1 MGAIRRHAVTLAGM
15 VLLFTGCGGLHYYD
29 LQTETPAG
37 PGGIKI
43 DKALLVERITINETY
58 RDYRI
63 VCRESPFLLK
73 YANFAS
79 WSKSPDELIEDAVVR
94 FWRKRSVFKKV
105 TAYEDAGEP
114 DWTLKTGVEAVEKIL
129 VAGKWHARLALDW
142 EIVDA
147 RNGNVLLSRSFDRQE
162 SLEGKKNRLVPGK
175 ISLILNQ
182 ELMKLEAELL
192 ARR

>member
-1 MGAIRRHAVTLAGM
+1 MRAVRRHAVTLAGM
-15 VLLFTGCGGLHYYD
+15 VLLFGGCSGLHYYD
-29 LQTETPAG
+29 LQTEIPAG
-37 PGGIKI
+37 PGEIKI
-43 DKALLVERITINETY
+43 DKVLLVERITINETY

-63 VCRESPFLLK
+63 VCRESPFQLK
-73 YANFAS
+73 YAIFAS

-94 FWRKRSVFKKV
+94 FWKKRSVFRKV

-114 DWTLKTGVEAVEKIL
+114 SWTLKTRVEAVEKIL

-142 EIVDA
+142 EIGDA
-147 RNGNVLLSRSFDRQE
+147 LNDTVLLSRSFDRQE
-162 SLEGKKNRLVPGK
+162 SLDGKKNRLVPAK